1 MKESPKTVENFKI
14 KSLKFMRKITK
25 SNTII
30 FNINIFRAAEN
41 KRKNLIELK
50 DEFKRKHK
58 RNINASIMRD
68 LFV

>member
-1 MKESPKTVENFKI
+1 
-14 KSLKFMRKITK
+14 MRKITK

-41 KRKNLIELK
+41 KRKSLIEFK

-58 RNINASIMRD
+58 RNINASIMKHI
-68 LFV
+68 VMKIKK